1 MSSRNKSFS
10 PSRILLIKT
19 SSFDLIRSLRVSFSA
34 PTAVAHT
41 GVRLCPKTLPL
52 GSQSTIKVEPCSFP
66 HTSQPNS
73 LLPGKAFAALRC
85 PFAFFVKVPSRHR
98 CPCRSA
104 NEQNPVTQQ
113 TNSGL
118 RRAPC
123 SRSRLKRGPQMRF
136 PTRERVSGERFYSS
150 AVREKRRA
158 GWGRQ
163 TPPWGP
169 QLGVQN
175 LIKKP
180 PVNAHFFLRLP
191 VTFLFLLGNPQYKQ
205 TTSIRR

>member
-1 MSSRNKSFS
+1 MNNSFA

-19 SSFDLIRSLRVSFSA
+19 SSFDLIRSLGVSFSA

-41 GVRLCPKTLPL
+41 GVRLCAKTLPL
-52 GSQSTIKVEPCSFP
+52 GSQSAIKVGPCSLP
-66 HTSQPNS
+66 RTSQTHP

-104 NEQNPVTQQ
+104 REQNSVTQQ

-136 PTRERVSGERFYSS
+136 PTGARVSGEDFYSS
-150 AVREKRRA
+150 AVTEKELLECE
-158 GWGRQ
+158 RQ
-163 TPPWGP
+163 TSRRELETG
-169 QLGVQN
+169 
-175 LIKKP
+175 
-180 PVNAHFFLRLP
+180 R
-191 VTFLFLLGNPQYKQ
+191 TNPIHY
-205 TTSIRR
+205 